1 MTSGIR
7 VPVVASRSRFE
18 VERIASEFLRDH
30 APYCLQSPQPSPV
43 LRFFD
48 RVLPSAFGFKPMID
62 ELPPG
67 LEGITDMGVR
77 SVTLP
82 PEVYAGLEEGMGRAL
97 FTASHEIGHVVL
109 HAAELS
115 RTGTCLPNTK
125 AITLA
130 RRTDILPYQD
140 PEWQANYFAS
150 ALIMPVIELMQLER
164 EHGVLTVTL
173 LVETFSVSAAAARTR
188 LKTYAENREK
198 LQRVGRFFAK
208 I

>member
-1 MTSGIR
+1 MAIGIR
-7 VPVVASRSRFE
+7 VPVVKSRSRLE
-18 VERIASEFLRDH
+18 VERIATAFLRQF
-30 APYCLQSPQPSPV
+30 APECLRSPQPSPV

-48 RVLPSAFGFKPMID
+48 RVLPVEFAFKPMID
-62 ELPPG
+62 KLPPG

-82 PEVYAGLEEGMGRAL
+82 PEVYADLEAGVGRAL

-115 RTGTCLPNTK
+115 PTGACLPNTK

-164 EHGVLTVTL
+164 DHGALTERL

-188 LKTYAENREK
+188 IKTYMENRET
-198 LQRVGRFFAK
+198 LQLVANRIIK